1 MRYLYCSL
9 ILLLISSCKKDSETA
24 TKRVEIHLLKSFSL
38 SINQTTNPATITI
51 ANAILADTPF
61 VSNNEIRY
69 YNKATYTFRLDANV
83 KERIKEYGPDKAFAV
98 TVNGQ
103 PVYYGVFHPLY
114 MSSLVYG
121 LAYID
126 PIGLTTNNSL
136 TIAYIK
142 VNGDTTLQKLDRRN
156 TNELLDALKASKRL
170 R

>member
-1 MRYLYCSL
+1 MRPIYYCLLS
-9 ILLLISSCKKDSETA
+9 LLLVSSCTKDKNTNA
-24 TKRVEIHLLKSFSL
+24 KRVDIYLLKSFSVN
-38 SINQTTNPATITI
+38 INQTTNPATITI
-51 ANAILADTPF
+51 ANPILADTPF
-61 VSNNEIRY
+61 VNNDEIRY

-83 KERIKEYGPDKAFAV
+83 KERIKDYGADKAFAV

-136 TIAYIK
+136 TIAYIR
-142 VNGDTTLQKLDRRN
+142 GGSATLQNLDYRN
-156 TNELLDALKASKRL
+156 TKELLDALKASRRL